1 MFPFDRTQNIK
12 KPNVFEYFQGN
23 QKERFGRKVLT
34 LFHTGRTVLCQFDS
48 HCCFLFL
55 CVSGKFQEDSIQIS
69 FFPTVSSTRTTES
82 LSVIISLFEE
92 YNLRKSVNI
101 SKVTLQ
107 KKWSFLLW
115 IFLRNVTKSP
125 RNYGF
130 GCTYR
135 RNPWWKTS
143 FLFSVM
149 THKQKWCYILRQDN
163 FQYYNSVVYLIRK
176 FRGIRRTVAN

>member
-1 MFPFDRTQNIK
+1 MFSGESKGKIWK
-12 KPNVFEYFQGN
+12 KSVNSIPHGKDSIVSIWFP
-23 QKERFGRKVLT
+23 L
-34 LFHTGRTVLCQFDS
+34 LFSVS
-48 HCCFLFL
+48 MFL

-176 FRGIRRTVAN
+176 FRGIRQTVAN